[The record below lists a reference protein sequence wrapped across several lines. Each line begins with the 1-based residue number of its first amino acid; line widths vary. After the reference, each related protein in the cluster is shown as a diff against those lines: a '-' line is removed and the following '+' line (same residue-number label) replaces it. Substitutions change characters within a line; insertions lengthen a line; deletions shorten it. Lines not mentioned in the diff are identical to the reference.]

1 MSSGP
6 FSRAGVAYAENSGVG
21 EVLRFRRPPFSER
34 VRLLLRRSFAVAGEG
49 FPELTFADYQRLGRQ
64 VRREARLPACVDPR
78 WYCLE
83 LKVSFVAEPDT
94 RGCGGEL
101 FVPRPFP
108 LILYRPSIDPAA
120 IGFSISHGL
129 AHYCVERKFGELP
142 HVDVILSSLEIMCPS
157 DELLD
162 DGPERFKAR
171 QRFAPGWVVDE
182 YWKALDAGW
191 LR

>member
-21 EVLRFRRPPFSER
+21 EVLRFRRLPFSER
-34 VRLLLRRSFAVAGEG
+34 VRLILRRSFAVAGEG
-49 FPELTFADYQRLGRQ
+49 FPELCLSDYQRLGRQ
-64 VRREARLPACVDPR
+64 IRREARLPSCVDPR

-83 LKVSFVAEPDT
+83 LNVGFVAEPDT

-108 LILYRPSIDPAA
+108 HILYRPSIDPAA
-120 IGFSISHGL
+120 VGFSISHGL
-129 AHYCVERKFGELP
+129 GHYAVERKFGPLP
-142 HVDVILSSLEIMCPS
+142 HVDVILSSLEVMCPA

-162 DGPERFKAR
+162 DGIEKFRAR
-171 QRFAPGWVVDE
+171 QRHAPAWVIEE
-182 YWKALDAGW
+182 YWRALDAGW
-191 LR
+191 VR